1 MSGRS
6 SGGPRRNDPCP
17 CGSGR
22 KYKRCH
28 LAEDEAQRGER
39 ARAERLGTLGADL
52 TNAICAYA
60 RDRFGERWDD
70 PAFELFFEPED
81 AFQLLVPYSA
91 HHVPIEGRTAAEW
104 FREAFEPELSAD
116 ERACLDAEAA
126 SWLSLWQ
133 VVEGRPGD
141 GLTLRDRLT
150 GQVRDVIERTAS
162 RTLKEGESVLARL
175 VELGDF
181 VSINGLYPFALP
193 ETEAAEIERRTRA
206 HLRRKRDVPVERL
219 REPKAMRYLIRR
231 VDEEYASR
239 LAGPTLVNNEG
250 DPILFTTDHF
260 EFEAGTGAEIAR
272 RLASLPGAHGPEP
285 GDDGGD
291 GDDASE
297 VFDFV
302 GRGEVL
308 VGQAR
313 LGDRRLRVDTNSIER
328 ADTLRGQIERS
339 CGALL
344 RHLVREHGDPL
355 SAAVGGGSAEDLRD
369 DEPSPEMR
377 ALASAIKEQ
386 HYTEWLD
393 VPVPALRG
401 ETPRA
406 AVATEDGRARVE
418 ALLADFEE
426 AERSLPADERFNFG
440 RLRRELGL
448 GE

>member
-1 MSGRS
+1 M

-28 LAEDEAQRGER
+28 LAEDEAGRGAR
-39 ARAERLGTLGADL
+39 TRAERLGTLGADL

-60 RDRFGERWDD
+60 HERFGERWDD
-70 PAFELFFEPED
+70 PAFEIFFEPED

-133 VVEGRPGD
+133 VIDGRPGD

-181 VSINGLYPFALP
+181 VSINGLYPVALP

-206 HLRRKRDVPVERL
+206 HLRRKRDVRVERL
-219 REPKAMRYLIRR
+219 REPKTMRYLIRR
-231 VDEEYASR
+231 VDEACEAR
-239 LAGPTLVNNEG
+239 LAGPTLVNNDG

-260 EFEAGTGAEIAR
+260 EFETGADGEIAR
-272 RLASLPGAHGPEP
+272 RLAALGGARDHEP
-285 GDDGGD
+285 GDDED
-291 GDDASE
+291 GADASE

-313 LGDRRLRVDTNSIER
+313 VGDRRLRVDTNSVER
-328 ADTLRGQIERS
+328 ADTLRGRIERS
-339 CGALL
+339 CGSLL

-355 SAAVGGGSAEDLRD
+355 SAAAVGGGSAEDQRD
-369 DEPSPEMR
+369 DEPSPER
-377 ALASAIKEQ
+377 HALARAIKEQ
-386 HYTEWLD
+386 HYAEWLD

-401 ETPRA
+401 ETPRG
-406 AVATEDGRARVE
+406 AVSTEDGRARVE
-418 ALLADFEE
+418 ALLADVER
-426 AERSLPADERFNFG
+426 AEMSLPANERFDFG

>member
-1 MSGRS
+1 
-6 SGGPRRNDPCP
+6 
-17 CGSGR
+17 
-22 KYKRCH
+22 
-28 LAEDEAQRGER
+28 
-39 ARAERLGTLGADL
+39 LGTLGADL

-60 RDRFGERWDD
+60 SERFGERWDD

-81 AFQLLVPYSA
+81 AFHLLIPYSA

-104 FREAFEPELSAD
+104 FREAFDPELSAD
-116 ERACLDAEAA
+116 EHACLDAEAA
-126 SWLSLWQ
+126 TWLSLWQ
-133 VVEGRPGD
+133 VVDVRPGD

-150 GQVRDVIERTAS
+150 GQIRDVIERTAS
-162 RTLKEGESVLARL
+162 QTLKEGQSVLARL

-181 VSINGLYPFALP
+181 VTINGLYPFALP
-193 ETEAAEIERRTRA
+193 EIEAAEIERRTRA

-231 VDEEYASR
+231 VDEECEAR
-239 LAGPTLVNNEG
+239 LAGPTLVNNDG

-260 EFEAGTGAEIAR
+260 EFEAGDGAEIAR
-272 RLASLPGAHGPEP
+272 QLASLPGAHEPGP
-285 GDDGGD
+285 GDDDDDD
-291 GDDASE
+291 GE

-302 GRGEVL
+302 GRGDVL

-313 LGDRRLRVDTNSIER
+313 LGDRRVRVDTNSVER
-328 ADTLRGQIERS
+328 ADTMRGRIERA
-339 CGALL
+339 CGPLL
-344 RHLVREHGDPL
+344 RHLIREHGDPL
-355 SAAVGGGSAEDLRD
+355 SAAAGGGSPEDPPG
-369 DEPSPEMR
+369 DEPSPEMH
-377 ALASAIKEQ
+377 ALARAVKEQ

-406 AVATEDGRARVE
+406 AVSTEDGRARVE
-418 ALLADFEE
+418 ALLADFQE
-426 AERSLPADERFNFG
+426 AETSLPADERFDFG

>member
-1 MSGRS
+1 M

-28 LAEDEAQRGER
+28 LADDEARRGER
-39 ARAERLGTLGADL
+39 TRADRLATLGADL
-52 TNAICAYA
+52 TNAICGYA
-60 RDRFGERWDD
+60 HERFGERWDD

-91 HHVPIEGRTAAEW
+91 HHVPIEGRSAAEW
-104 FREAFEPELSAD
+104 FRDAFEPELSAD

-133 VVEGRPGD
+133 VVEARPGD
-141 GLTLRDRLT
+141 GLTMRDRLT
-150 GQVRDVIERTAS
+150 GQVRHVIERTAS

-193 ETEAAEIERRTRA
+193 EIEAAEIERRTRA

-231 VDEEYASR
+231 VDEEYAAR
-239 LAGPTLVNNEG
+239 LAGPTLVNNDG
-250 DPILFTTDHF
+250 DSILFTTDHF
-260 EFEAGTGAEIAR
+260 AFEAGARDEIAR
-272 RLASLPGAHGPEP
+272 RLDLLSGVHGPVP
-285 GDDGGD
+285 

-302 GRGEVL
+302 GRNEVL

-328 ADTLRGQIERS
+328 ADTLRRRIERA
-339 CGALL
+339 CGSLL

-355 SAAVGGGSAEDLRD
+355 STAATGEG
-369 DEPSPEMR
+369 SPEDR
-377 ALASAIKEQ
+377 LDNEPNPEQHALVRAIKEQ

-406 AVATEDGRARVE
+406 AASTEDGRARVE
-418 ALLADFEE
+418 ALLADFER
-426 AERSLPADERFNFG
+426 AETSLPADERFDFG

>member
-1 MSGRS
+1 M

-28 LAEDEAQRGER
+28 LAEDEAGRGVR

-60 RDRFGERWDD
+60 RQRFGERWDD

-91 HHVPIEGRTAAEW
+91 HHVPIEGRSAAEW

-116 ERACLDAEAA
+116 ERACLDAEAE

-181 VSINGLYPFALP
+181 ISINGLYPFALP
-193 ETEAAEIERRTRA
+193 EIEAAEIERRTRA

-231 VDEEYASR
+231 VDEECAAR
-239 LAGPTLVNNEG
+239 LAGPTLVNNDG
-250 DPILFTTDHF
+250 DPILLTTDHF
-260 EFEAGTGAEIAR
+260 EFEAEAGDEIAR
-272 RLASLPGAHGPEP
+272 RLASLPGAHGPVP
-285 GDDGGD
+285 G
-291 GDDASE
+291 GDDASDLFE
-297 VFDFV
+297 FV

-313 LGDRRLRVDTNSIER
+313 LSDGRLRVDTNSVER
-328 ADTLRGQIERS
+328 ADTLRGRIERS
-339 CGALL
+339 CGSLL

-355 SAAVGGGSAEDLRD
+355 SAAAVGGGSAEEQRG
-369 DEPSPEMR
+369 DEPSPEMH
-377 ALASAIKEQ
+377 ALARAIKEQ

-406 AVATEDGRARVE
+406 AVSTDDGRARVE

-426 AERSLPADERFNFG
+426 AETSLPADERFDFD